1 MNLERPHRPVDRP
14 LLESVFDA
22 TSVSEFLRRELDRRL
37 GTNPRYSLRAFARQ
51 LGMSPGELSEV
62 LREKRP
68 MSARACQKV
77 AKSLAMSPA
86 EFKQLLV
93 LAATARPGS
102 GSSEELMDGFS
113 APVRSDGSG
122 SRASTAALRLN
133 EDRFRLVSDWW
144 CFAILNLLD
153 VDDVAWDRRELAERF
168 GITALQAQVTMDR
181 LERLGLVK
189 KADGDR
195 VVATNDF
202 VEHLTDV
209 SSEAIRRYHRS
220 LLEKAI
226 EALETQ
232 SREERDI
239 TGIGFALDRR
249 ELKSIAR
256 EISEFQDQLIAK
268 YGRKRRGRKLDSVYQ
283 LETALFRLS
292 PQEAK

>member
-1 MNLERPHRPVDRP
+1 MNMMKSDRT
-14 LLESVFDA
+14 LLESIFDA
-22 TSVSEFLRRELDRRL
+22 ASVSEFLRRELDRRL
-37 GTNPRYSLRAFARQ
+37 GTNPRYSLRAFARH

-77 AKSLAMSPA
+77 AKSLNMSPA

-93 LAATARPGS
+93 LAATARPGANS
-102 GSSEELMDGFS
+102 DLVEGRAAPIKNDGMG
-113 APVRSDGSG
+113 A
-122 SRASTAALRLN
+122 RASLAALRLS

-153 VDDVAWDRRELAERF
+153 LDEVSWDRSDISALF
-168 GITALQAQVTMDR
+168 GITELQAQVTMDR

-189 KADGDR
+189 KVGPHRA
-195 VVATNDF
+195 VATNDF
-202 VEHLTDV
+202 VEHLTEV

-220 LLEKAI
+220 LLEKAV
-226 EALETQ
+226 EALESQ
-232 SREERDI
+232 SREERDV

-249 ELKSIAR
+249 EFKSVTR

-283 LETALFRLS
+283 LEVALFRLS
-292 PQEAK
+292 PQGDK

>member
-1 MNLERPHRPVDRP
+1 MNMVKSDRP
-14 LLESVFDA
+14 LLESIFDA
-22 TSVSEFLRRELDRRL
+22 ASVSEFLRRELDRRL
-37 GTNPRYSLRAFARQ
+37 GTNPRYSLRAFARN

-102 GSSEELMDGFS
+102 SSDFAEGGPMPVKADS
-113 APVRSDGSG
+113 A
-122 SRASTAALRLN
+122 RASVAALRLS

-153 VDDVAWDRRELAERF
+153 LDDVIWDRTELSERF
-168 GITALQAQVTMDR
+168 GITALQAQLTMDR

-189 KADGDR
+189 KTGSDR
-195 VVATNDF
+195 AVATNEF

-220 LLEKAI
+220 LLQKAMD
-226 EALETQ
+226 ALESQ
-232 SREERDI
+232 SRDERDI
-239 TGIGFALDRR
+239 TGIGLALDRR
-249 ELKSIAR
+249 EFKSISR

-283 LETALFRLS
+283 LEVALFRLS
-292 PQEAK
+292 PRGDK